1 MRALMSKIE
10 TPWSADEIVAVWS
23 KYYGTQFSDK
33 E

>member
-1 MRALMSKIE
+1 MSKIE